1 MIDVIRGLYTDSTV
15 IVKLTCGESSP
26 VEIRKGV
33 RQGCLISPSIFNLY
47 TEKVLRDSADVS
59 GIGVT
64 VSGRRISNLRYA
76 DDIVLMA
83 ESQEELQE
91 LVDSVNNKGKEYGLK
106 INSGKTKVMTFSK
119 AGDLSCQL
127 TVDGTLIE
135 YVDRFVYLGAVFSA
149 NMDGRNTIRTRAGIA
164 KSKFRDFDHVW
175 KDQSLSLSLKK
186 QFLKA
191 VVWPVF
197 TYACETWSM
206 RKAERD
212 SINAFEMCCY
222 RRILRVPWVDH
233 ITNETIL

>member
-1 MIDVIRGLYTDSTV
+1 MSDFTFDL
-15 IVKLTCGESSP
+15 L
-26 VEIRKGV
+26 
-33 RQGCLISPSIFNLY
+33 NLY

-64 VSGRRISNLRYA
+64 ISGRRISNLRYA
-76 DDIVLMA
+76 DDIDLMA

-149 NMDGRNTIRTRAGIA
+149 NMDGRNIIRTRAGIA
-164 KSKFRDFDHVW
+164 KSKFRDFVHVW
-175 KDQSLSLSLKK
+175 KDQSLSLSL
-186 QFLKA
+186 
-191 VVWPVF
+191 
-197 TYACETWSM
+197 
-206 RKAERD
+206 
-212 SINAFEMCCY
+212 
-222 RRILRVPWVDH
+222 
-233 ITNETIL
+233 